1 MAGFCKCVRQ
11 IAATAA
17 FAVATAFALVPSAD
31 AQLLPPFGAAP
42 PGEIVQ
48 RLRAEGYILIG
59 PLRRRETV
67 YLADVTGG
75 PAGRERLVI
84 DAWSGEI
91 LQRFAVRQRGFVPE
105 GGEFSEPPPLGP
117 PPPRDFR
124 EGNKGYGGGPGGY
137 EPPQK
142 PRARPRPA
150 ATARKGGEEP
160 KQAAP
165 AAQQPPEQSPGT
177 GSPGATPTAG
187 APAAGASS
195 PVDSA
200 GPNPSEPAKAE
211 PSPANDSA
219 KPPTEAQ
226 PKPDAAASPPA
237 ATQPQA
243 KEPAPPTAAAPA
255 NPAPAEK
262 RGERKVNDV
271 PVNPLD

>member
-1 MAGFCKCVRQ
+1 MAAFCICVRQ
-11 IAATAA
+11 IAATVA

-177 GSPGATPTAG
+177 GSPGAPPT
-187 APAAGASS
+187 AGASS